1 MIKLENIEKSFD
13 DKKVIKD
20 FSLHIKDNEFI
31 VLTGKSGSGKTTLL
45 NILGLLENPDQ
56 GSIQIDNKESFV
68 LCVSRTTC
76 SHCQSYKPKLQKV
89 ANKYNIKIYYTDIDT
104 YNKDELNDFNSRI
117 TFDGGTPVTLFIKNG
132 EEKTTATRIIGDVSS
147 EKIIDKLKKNDF
159 IK

>member
-1 MIKLENIEKSFD
+1 MKSKTFKL
-13 DKKVIKD
+13 
-20 FSLHIKDNEFI
+20 
-31 VLTGKSGSGKTTLL
+31 
-45 NILGLLENPDQ
+45 ILGILIIIFVGIIIGYFIFNKNNNLVKLDYKDIVNK
-56 GSIQIDNKESFV
+56 IDNKESFV

-89 ANKYNIKIYYTDIDT
+89 ANKYNIKIYYTNIDT

-117 TFDGGTPVTLFIKNG
+117 TFDGGTPVTLFIKDG

>member
-1 MIKLENIEKSFD
+1 MKSKTFKL
-13 DKKVIKD
+13 
-20 FSLHIKDNEFI
+20 
-31 VLTGKSGSGKTTLL
+31 
-45 NILGLLENPDQ
+45 ILGILIIIFVGIIIGYFIFNKNNNLVKLDYKDIVNK
-56 GSIQIDNKESFV
+56 IDNKESFV

-89 ANKYNIKIYYTDIDT
+89 ANQYNIKIYYTNIDT

>member
-1 MIKLENIEKSFD
+1 MKSKTFKL
-13 DKKVIKD
+13 
-20 FSLHIKDNEFI
+20 
-31 VLTGKSGSGKTTLL
+31 
-45 NILGLLENPDQ
+45 ILGILIIIFVGIIIGYFIFNKNNNLVKLDYKDIVNK
-56 GSIQIDNKESFV
+56 IDNKESFV

-89 ANKYNIKIYYTDIDT
+89 ANKYNIKIYYTNIDT

-147 EKIIDKLKKNDF
+147 EKIIDKKRMTLLNKVILFLNNLLL
-159 IK
+159 

>member
-1 MIKLENIEKSFD
+1 MKSKTFKL
-13 DKKVIKD
+13 
-20 FSLHIKDNEFI
+20 
-31 VLTGKSGSGKTTLL
+31 
-45 NILGLLENPDQ
+45 ILGILIIIFVGIIIGYFIFNKNNNLVKLDYKDIVNK
-56 GSIQIDNKESFV
+56 IDNKESFV

-89 ANKYNIKIYYTDIDT
+89 ANKYNIKIYYTNIDT

-132 EEKTTATRIIGDVSS
+132 EEKTTATRIISDVSS

>member
-1 MIKLENIEKSFD
+1 MKSKTFKLILGILIIIFVGIIIGYFIFNKNNNLIKLDYND
-13 DKKVIKD
+13 
-20 FSLHIKDNEFI
+20 I
-31 VLTGKSGSGKTTLL
+31 VNK
-45 NILGLLENPDQ
+45 
-56 GSIQIDNKESFV
+56 IDNKESFV

>member
-1 MIKLENIEKSFD
+1 MKSKTFKLILGILIIIFVGIIIGYFIFNKNNNLIKLD
-13 DKKVIKD
+13 YKD
-20 FSLHIKDNEFI
+20 I
-31 VLTGKSGSGKTTLL
+31 VNK
-45 NILGLLENPDQ
+45 
-56 GSIQIDNKESFV
+56 IDNKESFV

-132 EEKTTATRIIGDVSS
+132 EEKTTATRIEGDVSND
-147 EKIIDKLKKNDF
+147 KIIDKLKKNVF
-159 IK
+159 ID

>member
-1 MIKLENIEKSFD
+1 MKSKTFKL
-13 DKKVIKD
+13 
-20 FSLHIKDNEFI
+20 
-31 VLTGKSGSGKTTLL
+31 
-45 NILGLLENPDQ
+45 ILGILIIIFVGIIIGYFIFSKNNNLVKLDYKDIVNK
-56 GSIQIDNKESFV
+56 IDNKESFV

-89 ANKYNIKIYYTDIDT
+89 ANKYNVKIYYTNIDT